1 MNTVTPHFTF
11 YAPTRVIS
19 APGCLERLAEVA
31 REWRRPM
38 VVTTR
43 GARSRPDWLEPVTV
57 HFAEAVIF
65 DQVEENP
72 GTETCNRGAAIAR
85 EKGCDGIIAIG
96 GGSAMDAGKVIAAL
110 AVDETLHAKNLF
122 GSERYTQQPLPI
134 VAVPTTAGTGS
145 EITPYSVLIDPRD
158 GMKRTVRGDA
168 LFPRAAL
175 LDPRLS
181 VTMPRSVTIASG
193 LDALSQCMEGMVSRS
208 STPPGD
214 ALAVRGCALAAAWL
228 PEAADQPESLEAR
241 QHMLI
246 AACLSGMVIAQ
257 SGTTMIHGMG
267 YYYTLQH
274 GIPHGLANALLL
286 PPVFAFNAWHVPDR
300 VAALLAAITPEVPR
314 RTMNPVQLGKAI
326 ARALHD
332 LYDRLRISP
341 AARDHGV
348 PESALEQYANEIAG
362 DPYRFRNQPGNI
374 DRDTV
379 LTLYRHSWA
388 GTF

>member
-1 MNTVTPHFTF
+1 MNSAIAGFSF
-11 YAPTRVIS
+11 YVPTRVIC
-19 APGCLERLAEVA
+19 AVGCLERLPETT
-31 REWRRPM
+31 RGWQRPM

-43 GARSRPDWLEPVTV
+43 NARSRPDWLEPVTT
-57 HFAEAVIF
+57 HFTEAIIF

-72 GTETCNRGAAIAR
+72 GTDTCNRGAALAR
-85 EKGCDGIIAIG
+85 EQGCDGIIALG

-110 AVDETLHAKNLF
+110 AVDENLRAENLF
-122 GSERYTQQPLPI
+122 GNERYTRPPLPI

-145 EITPYSVLIDPRD
+145 EVTPYSVLIDPRD
-158 GMKRTVRGDA
+158 GMKRTVRGDG
-168 LFPRAAL
+168 LFPKTAL
-175 LDPRLS
+175 LDPVLS
-181 VTMPRSVTIASG
+181 ISMPRSVTIASG
-193 LDALSQCMEGMVSRS
+193 LDTLSQCMEGLVSRS

-228 PEAADQPESLEAR
+228 PVAADHPESLEAR
-241 QHMLI
+241 QNMLI

-267 YYYTLQH
+267 YYYTLRH

-286 PPVFAFNAWHVPDR
+286 PPVFAFNARHVPDK
-300 VAALLAAITPEVPR
+300 VAALLAA
-314 RTMNPVQLGKAI
+314 MNPGSQGKAMAPSQLGEAI
-326 ARALHD
+326 ARTLHN
-332 LYDRLRISP
+332 LYERLKISP

-348 PESALEQYANEIAG
+348 PESVLEQYAREIAG
-362 DPYRFRNQPGNI
+362 DPYRFRNQPGTI

-379 LTLYRHSWA
+379 LSLYRHSWA